1 MNKITDRILELAWIF
16 LGNLNLDSEFKTDFE
31 VPLLIESKNG
41 KSTDC
46 KANNTLKNVF
56 MSR

>member
-16 LGNLNLDSEFKTDFE
+16 LGNLNLDSEFKTDFG

-46 KANNTLKNVF
+46 KANKF
-56 MSR
+56 FRI